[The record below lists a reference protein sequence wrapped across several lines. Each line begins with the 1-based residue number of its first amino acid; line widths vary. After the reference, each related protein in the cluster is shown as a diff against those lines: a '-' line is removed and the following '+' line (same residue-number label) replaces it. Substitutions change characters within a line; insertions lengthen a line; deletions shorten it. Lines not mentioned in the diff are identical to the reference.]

1 MPPSRRDGDGRGL
14 PRVPEAFFPTDAAW
28 SRLSG
33 LPALV
38 VVQAPRGY
46 GKTTTVSAWLRRRDL
61 PEHDLVW
68 AAVPPSVTGR
78 ADFWAALH
86 DAVVLAGHEN
96 PGEGEDGWQRLART
110 AGARRRDLVIV
121 VDAYDRQPE
130 ESVDAE
136 LVELAHEHEQLHLVL
151 LMRAPRPA
159 VALAGASGDAVVLRA
174 EDLALDPRRVA
185 LLGRSLG
192 VSVSPDAAAELC
204 AATGGWPGLLRV
216 ALLTSTPDE
225 EGDPLPDVS
234 GIAAY
239 LRVVLADLDADGDA
253 GALTALAV
261 PGTLTRE
268 ATAALLAPG
277 EATHVETVLARMA
290 RAGLLLPGGAG
301 ELRYPPLLRAGGRQ
315 ILLEDD
321 PARFRALSAASVR
334 LATAAGDAPA
344 ALRHAV
350 DAQDTD
356 LLRATVET
364 TWAAVLEGHRDL
376 LREAL
381 TRLPDDGPRVRAL
394 RELVLP
400 ASVPRWFAEAL
411 QSGLPLV
418 EPGGEGLPLAAAA
431 SDPPGLPA
439 AIADLASAE
448 LRGADLLRAA
458 HAFHEAARRASPGPT
473 RREAASGLAL
483 TLALMG
489 HPRTASRWLAWGRRD
504 RGGTDGPLERVA
516 ATAVPAIHDLDALHP
531 ASAPGS
537 PPALGEGERWL
548 EAVLLYV
555 WAGRSLHGTG
565 AEEHLADLERYRE
578 QRGARV
584 ERLTE
589 TLLLTALVDL
599 CLATDNLTRA
609 RTLLTD
615 VRGADPHWAD
625 VARAK
630 VALYTGDDRGA
641 LDLSR
646 APAGVVPLLCRP
658 ALEGLLVHAV
668 AAHRLGER
676 ATATGALDLAT
687 RIAERTGLLRP
698 FLLVPRG
705 DLESVAATLPGGGE
719 VLDRSVL
726 AAGSGPFPEP
736 VRSEPLS
743 GRELKV
749 LRELASG
756 RPVAVIAR
764 RLYVSESTVKTQVR
778 SIYRKLGV
786 HTRTD
791 AVARGQLLGVLAP
804 ED

>member
-14 PRVPEAFFPTDAAW
+14 PRVPEAFFPADAAW

-46 GKTTTVSAWLRRRDL
+46 GKTATVSAWLRRRDL
-61 PEHDLVW
+61 PQHDLVW
-68 AAVPPSVTGR
+68 ASVPPSVTSR
-78 ADFWAALH
+78 AEFWAALH

-96 PGEGEDGWQRLART
+96 PGEGEDGWERLART

-121 VDAYDRQPE
+121 VDAYDRQPD

-151 LMRAPRPA
+151 IMRAPRPA

-174 EDLALDPRRVA
+174 EDLTLDPRRAA

-192 VSVSPDAAAELC
+192 VTVSPDAAAELC
-204 AATGGWPGLLRV
+204 AGAGGWPGLLRV

-239 LRVVLADLDADGDA
+239 LRVVLADLDGDGAA

-261 PGTLTRE
+261 PGAVTRD
-268 ATAALLAPG
+268 ATAALLGPTEAP
-277 EATHVETVLARMA
+277 HVETVLARMA
-290 RAGLLLPGGAG
+290 RAGLLLPGAAG

-315 ILLEDD
+315 ILVEDD
-321 PARFRALSAASVR
+321 PARFRALSATSAR
-334 LATAAGDAPA
+334 LATTAGDAPA
-344 ALRHAV
+344 ALGHAV

-356 LLRATVET
+356 LLRDTVET
-364 TWAAVLEGHRDL
+364 TWAEVLDGHRDL

-418 EPGGEGLPLAAAA
+418 EPGGEGLPLAAT

-439 AIADLASAE
+439 AITDLASAE

-458 HAFHEAARRASPGPT
+458 HAFYEAARRASPGAT

-489 HPRTASRWLAWGRRD
+489 HPRTAVRWLAWGRRD
-504 RGGTDGPLERVA
+504 PVGTDGPLERVA

-531 ASAPGS
+531 ASPPGS
-537 PPALGEGERWL
+537 PPVLGEGERWL
-548 EAVLLYV
+548 EAVLLYA
-555 WAGRSLHGTG
+555 WAGRSLHGPG

-578 QRGARV
+578 QRGVRV

-615 VRGADPHWAD
+615 VRGADPLWAD

-646 APAGVVPLLCRP
+646 TPGGVVPLLCRP

-668 AAHRLGER
+668 AAYRLGER
-676 ATATGALDLAT
+676 GTATGALDLAT

-719 VLDRSVL
+719 LLDSSVL

-749 LRELASG
+749 LRELAAG

-791 AVARGQLLGVLAP
+791 AVARGQLLGVLPP